1 MPRKSAKASFDLTRH
16 IQGAAAIDIGS
27 RMHMAAVSPEAAK
40 DPIRSFGTFTSDL
53 HALAEW
59 FKDCKVTT
67 ACRQLSRMMIEA
79 NCTAARNVDFS
90 LS

>member
-1 MPRKSAKASFDLTRH
+1 MPRKSVKSPPELARH

-59 FKDCKVTT
+59 FKDCKVTSVAMEST
-67 ACRQLSRMMIEA
+67 GVYWGSVHRTGTDIR
-79 NCTAARNVDFS
+79 
-90 LS
+90 